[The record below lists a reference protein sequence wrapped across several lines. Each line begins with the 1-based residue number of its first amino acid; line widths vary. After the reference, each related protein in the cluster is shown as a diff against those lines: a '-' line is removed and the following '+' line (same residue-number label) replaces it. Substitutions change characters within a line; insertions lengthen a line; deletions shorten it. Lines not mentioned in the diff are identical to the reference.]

1 MSNRPEGADGD
12 KEVVFAFEPD
22 SVKIVELAKRLRALL
37 HLRLNPT
44 DLIPERRNYQRKISL
59 HRFLKY
65 ISDLLGMTKDPGANE
80 VAKWLAC
87 MSAMAENGT
96 MQTDVVDVV
105 IQTPGT

>member
-1 MSNRPEGADGD
+1 M
-12 KEVVFAFEPD
+12 
-22 SVKIVELAKRLRALL
+22 KIVELAKRLRALL

-44 DLIPERRNYQRKISL
+44 NLIPERRNHQRKISL

-65 ISDLLGMTKDPGANE
+65 ISDLGMTKGPGANE

>member
-44 DLIPERRNYQRKISL
+44 DLIPERRNINVKIAFIDSL
-59 HRFLKY
+59 STSVTFW
-65 ISDLLGMTKDPGANE
+65 A
-80 VAKWLAC
+80 
-87 MSAMAENGT
+87 
-96 MQTDVVDVV
+96 
-105 IQTPGT
+105 